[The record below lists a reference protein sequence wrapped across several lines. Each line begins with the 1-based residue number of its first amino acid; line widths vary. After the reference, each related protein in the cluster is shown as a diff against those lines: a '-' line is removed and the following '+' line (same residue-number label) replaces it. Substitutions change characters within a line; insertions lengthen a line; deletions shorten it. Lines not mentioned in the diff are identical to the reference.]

1 MEDLQKLFHS
11 LKEENF
17 LNALMNKLN
26 VKKRNI
32 LKELEKVQSEIETL
46 RNKKLEYVDLY

>member
-1 MEDLQKLFHS
+1 MEDLQKLFNS

-17 LNALMNKLN
+17 LNTLMNKLN
-26 VKKRNI
+26 AKNRNV

-46 RNKKLEYVDLY
+46 RNKNA